1 MTAPFD
7 IGQPWDVIIIGTG
20 MGGATLGYALARGG
34 KRVLFCES
42 GLAPGLA
49 SIIRDSNSTSENSAT
64 DASNA
69 TGASAATSASNATSA
84 SAATSAATSASN
96 ATSAHSQSLRGNYA
110 ETHFARDEAPQPAHA
125 AVLAQAGRYQQ
136 TLEDHSGSRRNTFI
150 PFIGAGA
157 GGSTALYGM
166 ALERF
171 FPADFTPRGAFPD
184 AVDSALPDAWPISYD
199 ELAPFYEAA
208 ETLFRVRGSADPL
221 RGGEER
227 NHLKPSPAL
236 SPAAAEL
243 VAFFEGQQLHPYRLP
258 MACEFVPGCSGC
270 QGYLC
275 AENCKNDANRM
286 CLTPAIVEHGACLLD
301 GCEVRRIE
309 ADHAHASAVM
319 CHWRGRERT
328 LRATTIVLA
337 AGALESPRIL
347 LQSANAAWPQGLA
360 NRSGQ
365 VGKNLMRHH
374 IDLYLIE
381 PKLKGEFDNRQ
392 KEFAFNDFYQA
403 NGQKLGSVQSFGR
416 LPPAAVLAASMTDDL
431 RQGPLPWTAPLFSLV
446 KPFLKPA
453 LRKLVERRLILA
465 TTIEDLPYAD
475 NQISMAPAADGTSQ
489 LRMHYRVRKHDQAR
503 IDAMRALMKS
513 TLKTYAFSLI
523 KQAENNQR
531 IAHACGT
538 CRFGDDPDINVL
550 DKNNR
555 AHGLRNLYVVDSSFF
570 PSSGGTNPSLTIAAN
585 ALRVAAHLLHPATT
599 GEAP

>member
-1 MTAPFD
+1 MTESFD
-7 IGQPWDVIIIGTG
+7 LEQPWDAIIIGIG

-34 KRVLFCES
+34 QRVLFCER
-42 GLAPGLA
+42 GLTPG
-49 SIIRDSNSTSENSAT
+49 D
-64 DASNA
+64 
-69 TGASAATSASNATSA
+69 GADT
-84 SAATSAATSASN
+84 
-96 ATSAHSQSLRGNYA
+96 LRGGYA
-110 ETHFARDEAPQPAHA
+110 ETHFAHDQAPQPAHA
-125 AVLAQAGRYQQ
+125 PVLARAGRYQQ
-136 TLEDHSGSRRNTFI
+136 QLDDCSKPRRNTFI

-171 FPADFTPRGAFPD
+171 FPADFNPRRAFPD
-184 AVDSALPDAWPISYD
+184 APENALPDAWPITYA
-199 ELAPFYEAA
+199 ELAPYYEAA
-208 ETLFRVRGSADPL
+208 ETLFRIRGSADPL
-221 RGGEER
+221 RSDEAR
-227 NHLKPSPAL
+227 SHLMTPPPL
-236 SPAAAEL
+236 TPVAAEL
-243 VAFFEGQQLHPYRLP
+243 FAFFKGKQLHPYRLP

-275 AENCKNDANRM
+275 ANNCKNDANRM
-286 CLTPAIVEHGACLLD
+286 CLAPAIAKHGARLLD

-309 ADHAHASAVM
+309 AGPDTASAVF
-319 CHWRGRERT
+319 CHWRGRDIT
-328 LRATTIVLA
+328 LRAKTIVLA

-347 LQSANAAWPQGLA
+347 LASSSPAWPDGLA

-403 NGQKLGSVQSFGR
+403 DGQKLGSVQSFGR
-416 LPPAAVLAASMTDDL
+416 LPPAPVLAASLTDDL
-431 RQGPLPWTAPLFSLV
+431 RQGPLPWVAPLFSLV
-446 KPFLKPA
+446 KPFVKPA
-453 LRKLVERRLILA
+453 LRKMVERRLILA

-475 NQISMAPAADGTSQ
+475 NQISVAAADDGASRLT
-489 LRMHYRVRKHDQAR
+489 MHYRVREHDQAR
-503 IDAMRALMKS
+503 IDAMRALMKA
-513 TLKTYAFSLI
+513 TLKPYAFSLI

-538 CRFGDDPDINVL
+538 CRFGDDPRDSVL

-555 AHGLRNLYVVDSSFF
+555 AHGLQNLYIVDSSFF

-585 ALRVAAHLLHPATT
+585 ALRVADHLLHTAIP
-599 GEAP
+599 GAPS